1 MFHGWQAIVQSARL
15 IARNPGAVLRAF
27 ALPTLVAVAH
37 VLAVVLAAS
46 QADDLSL
53 GNYGAVLQEIY
64 VARGWPMVLLLLAI
78 WAFIVSWIAVAWHR
92 FVLRDEGLGWFTPLN
107 SRAVLGYGLWVLF
120 FWFLWAMALTAWLIG
135 PTLFDTVVTTSLGQ
149 GGTVAT
155 SEGWQGRMWL
165 APFSLI
171 FCWVFLRVSLVLPA
185 CAVGKP
191 MSLRTSWRLTADRP
205 GRVLTILAVMAV
217 LSVGI
222 DFALGQFASLTVVPP
237 ALSNVLF
244 TLFGFLQAVLGLS
257 ILNALYATL
266 VENRTPTL
274 ARVVPVSG

>member
-1 MFHGWQAIVQSARL
+1 MFYGWQVIIQSVRL
-15 IARNPGAVLRAF
+15 ITRSPGAVLRAF
-27 ALPTLVAVAH
+27 TLPTLVAVAH

-92 FVLRDEGLGWFTPLN
+92 FVLRDEPVGWFTPLN

-120 FWFLWAMALTAWLIG
+120 FWFLWVLALTAWLIG

-155 SEGWQGRMWL
+155 SEGWQGGMWL

-205 GRVLTILAVMAV
+205 VRILIILAVMAG
-217 LSVGI
+217 LSIGI
-222 DFALGQFASLTVVPP
+222 DFVLGQFAALPGMPPVV
-237 ALSNVLF
+237 STVLF

-257 ILNALYATL
+257 ILNTLYATL
-266 VENRTPTL
+266 VESRPMTAPRAIATN
-274 ARVVPVSG
+274 G